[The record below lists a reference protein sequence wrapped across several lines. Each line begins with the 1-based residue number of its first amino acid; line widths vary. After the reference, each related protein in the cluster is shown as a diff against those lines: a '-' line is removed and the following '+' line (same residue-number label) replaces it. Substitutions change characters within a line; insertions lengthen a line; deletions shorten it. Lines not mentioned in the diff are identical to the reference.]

1 MSCRIFYGFMIAVTW
16 GCNCSLPSSHWNP
29 TTIQPSWSAQLRHI
43 ICCKIHWTHSMISQ
57 QVWANGLM
65 FHEGS
70 PFFSTS
76 VHHRSSE
83 YIDQELNKPLT
94 ERRPYWGLTRLWLSW
109 SQRIPSDFCR
119 LIASRIKESSRIKQI
134 YCTDTA
140 YQEPERYF
148 SFLFHWERGKARF
161 NVFITMNPGYA
172 SNSKISSP
180 LRCHSQTRR
189 FKAGRSELPDN
200 LAALFRP
207 MESRSKVQLYR
218 FTTMFR
224 MFRMFQ
230 IFWNVTISLWFSD
243 LFSAFIDSLLL
254 IYCIVHMWPAIC
266 NAACLCHDIMH
277 MVTLPSCIKKQSNR
291 CLFLGNDGAR
301 LWQQSQWVSSRR
313 MFVFAKFVAETCA
326 FDLRWL
332 DQGLIGE
339 ISFYAFGF
347 EKGRHLAKKM
357 VLCWAFWIKITRS

>member
-43 ICCKIHWTHSMISQ
+43 ICCKIHWTHNKFGQMG
-57 QVWANGLM
+57 WCFMKAA
-65 FHEGS
+65 
-70 PFFSTS
+70 PFS

-83 YIDQELNKPLT
+83 YIDQELSEPLT
-94 ERRPYWGLTRLWLSW
+94 ERRPHWGLTRLWLSW
-109 SQRIPSDFCR
+109 SQRILSDFCR
-119 LIASRIKESSRIKQI
+119 HIASRIKESSRIKQI
-134 YCTDTA
+134 YWYCV
-140 YQEPERYF
+140 
-148 SFLFHWERGKARF
+148 SKARKIF
-161 NVFITMNPGYA
+161 CFPIPLGAWESKVQRVHHNESWICLEL
-172 SNSKISSP
+172 KISNP